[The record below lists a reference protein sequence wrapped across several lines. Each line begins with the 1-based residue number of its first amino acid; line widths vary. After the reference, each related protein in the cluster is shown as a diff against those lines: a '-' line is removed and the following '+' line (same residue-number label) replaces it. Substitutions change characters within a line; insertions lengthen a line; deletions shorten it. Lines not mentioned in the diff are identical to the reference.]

1 MTWDTDALIRAVQE
15 AERSMAIASNRI
27 VSLEAKVHDLEIE
40 NQRLRERLAK
50 FGDRMRRMEE
60 GEL

>member
-50 FGDRMRRMEE
+50 FGERMRRMEE